1 MTTIAPSVSIT
12 DERVDDI
19 PILIQTMTHQLGLH
33 TLLDDLWPRH
43 GNWLGLSLGHVMVT
57 WLAHIL
63 SECTHTMSPVRDW
76 ANDHP
81 HTLACLLGQELR
93 ETDLSDDRLAE
104 VLHILGRDA
113 VWHPL
118 EQAVTQRTI
127 RVYRLPQRQVRL
139 DTTTAS
145 IHSGNGASV
154 LFQRGHSKDHR
165 PDLPQLKAML
175 ATLDPL
181 GLVVAVD
188 VVAGQ
193 RAEDGLYVPI
203 IDRLRAVLDAQG
215 LLYIGDCKMSA
226 LATRAHLQATYNY
239 YLMPL
244 AQVGTLPADMEAWVT
259 AAVTGQVRL
268 TTILDTDGQ
277 TVLGEGYERPRSQ
290 QGLGPTGPIRWT
302 ERVLVVHSEVFAAA
316 AQRGLRQRLNK
327 AQAALEALTPPPGR
341 GRRQFT
347 EAAPLR
353 EAVQAILIQY
363 NVEGLLT
370 VDLKRKTHQHSIR
383 AYGDRPARVEKHHRY
398 VVYVQRDTPA
408 IERLERTLG
417 WRVYATNTLCRALTL
432 TQAVQAYRDE
442 YLVERNFARLKGRP
456 LSLAPL
462 WLTREDHAIG
472 LIRLLTL
479 AARVLALVEYQA
491 RQQLAATQRT
501 LVGLY
506 PGQATRATDQP
517 TTERVLLAFKH
528 ITLIIIRKGNKIE
541 RHITPLSNLQKS
553 IIKLLGY
560 PRDLYS
566 RLTMDFG

>member
-1 MTTIAPSVSIT
+1 MTTIAPSVTIT

-19 PILIQTMTHQLGLH
+19 PLLIHTMAHQLGFP
-33 TLLDDLWPRH
+33 TLLDDIWPRH

-76 ANDHP
+76 ANDRR

-104 VLHILGRDA
+104 VLRILGRDA

-127 RVYRLPQRQVRL
+127 RVYRLPQGRVRL

-181 GLVVAVD
+181 GLLVAVD

-193 RAEDGLYVPI
+193 RADDGLYVPL
-203 IDRLRAVLDAQG
+203 IDRLRTVLDAKG

-226 LATRAHLQATYNY
+226 LATRAYLQATHNY

-244 AQVGTLPADMEAWVT
+244 AQVGTLPAEMEAWITV
-259 AAVTGQVRL
+259 AMAGQVRL
-268 TTILDTDGQ
+268 TTIVDTDGQ
-277 TVLGEGYERPRSQ
+277 TVLGEGYELSRSQ
-290 QGLGPTGPIRWT
+290 HGDGPTGPLRWT
-302 ERVLVVHSEVFAAA
+302 ERVLVVRSEAFAAA

-347 EAAPLR
+347 ETAPLR
-353 EAVQAILIQY
+353 EAVQAILTQY
-363 NVEGLLT
+363 KVEGLLT
-370 VDLKRKTHQHSIR
+370 IDLQRKTHQRSVR
-383 AYGDRPARVEKHHRY
+383 AYGDRPARVEKYPRY
-398 VVYVQRDTPA
+398 VVHVQRGTPA

-417 WRVYATNTLCRALTL
+417 WRVYATNTLRRALTL

-456 LSLAPL
+456 LSLTPL

-472 LIRLLTL
+472 LVRLLTL
-479 AARVLALVEYQA
+479 AARVLALVEYQV
-491 RQQLAATQRT
+491 RQQLANTQRT
-501 LVGLY
+501 FVGLY

-517 TTERVLLAFKH
+517 TTERLLLAFKH

-560 PRDLYS
+560 PRDLYD

>member
-1 MTTIAPSVSIT
+1 MTTIASSVSIT

-19 PILIQTMTHQLGLH
+19 PLLIHTMTQQLGFP
-33 TLLDDLWPRH
+33 TLLDGLCPRH

-76 ANDHP
+76 ANDRQ
-81 HTLACLLGQELR
+81 HTLACLLSQELR

-104 VLHILGRDA
+104 VLRILGRDA

-127 RVYRLPQRQVRL
+127 RVYRLPQRRVRL

-154 LFQRGHSKDHR
+154 LFQCGHSKDPR

-181 GLVVAVD
+181 GLLLAAD

-193 RAEDGLYVPI
+193 RAEDGLYVPM

-215 LLYIGDCKMSA
+215 LLYIGDCKVSA
-226 LATRAHLQATYNY
+226 LATRAHLQATHNY

-244 AQVGTLPADMEAWVT
+244 AQVGTLPAEMEAWVT

-277 TVLGEGYERPRSQ
+277 TVLGEGYERSRSQ
-290 QGLGPTGPIRWT
+290 EGRGPTGPIRWM
-302 ERVLVVHSEVFAAA
+302 ERVLVVRSEAFAAA
-316 AQRGLRQRLNK
+316 AQRGLRQCLNK

-347 EAAPLR
+347 ETAPLR
-353 EAVQAILIQY
+353 EAVQAILTQY
-363 NVEGLLT
+363 KVEGLLT
-370 VDLKRKTHQHSIR
+370 IDLQRSIR
-383 AYGDRPARVEKHHRY
+383 AYGDRPARVEKCHRY
-398 VVYVQRDTPA
+398 AVHVQRDTPA

-417 WRVYATNTLCRALTL
+417 WRVYATNTLRRGLTL

-442 YLVERNFARLKGRP
+442 YLVERNFARLKGR
-456 LSLAPL
+456 LLALAPL

-472 LIRLLTL
+472 LTRLLTL
-479 AARVLALVEYQA
+479 AARVLALVEYQV
-491 RQQLAATQRT
+491 RQQLANTQRT

-517 TTERVLLAFKH
+517 TTERLLLAFKP
-528 ITLIIIRKGNKIE
+528 ITLTILRKGNKIE
-541 RHITPLSNLQKS
+541 RHLTPLSNLQKS
-553 IIKLLGY
+553 ILKLLGY
-560 PRDLYS
+560 PHDLYD

>member
-1 MTTIAPSVSIT
+1 MTTIAPSVTVT

-19 PILIQTMTHQLGLH
+19 PLLIHTMTYQLGFP
-33 TLLDDLWPRH
+33 TLLDDIWPRH

-76 ANDHP
+76 ANDRR
-81 HTLACLLGQELR
+81 HTLTCLLGQELR
-93 ETDLSDDRLAE
+93 EPDLSDDRLAE
-104 VLHILGRDA
+104 VLRILGRDA
-113 VWHPL
+113 VWQPV

-127 RVYRLPQRQVRL
+127 RVYRLPQCRVRL

-181 GLVVAVD
+181 GLLVAVD

-193 RAEDGLYVPI
+193 RADDGLYVPL
-203 IDRLRAVLDAQG
+203 IDRLRTVLDAKG
-215 LLYIGDCKMSA
+215 LLYIGDCKLSA
-226 LATRAHLQATYNY
+226 LATRAYLQATHNY

-244 AQVGTLPADMEAWVT
+244 AQVGTLPTEMEAWIT

-268 TTILDTDGQ
+268 TTIVDTDGQ
-277 TVLGEGYERPRSQ
+277 TVLGEGYERSRSQ
-290 QGLGPTGPIRWT
+290 QGDGPTGPIRWT
-302 ERVLVVHSEVFAAA
+302 ERVLVVHSEAFAAA

-327 AQAALEALTPPPGR
+327 AHAALEALTPPPGR

-347 EAAPLR
+347 ETAPLR
-353 EAVQAILIQY
+353 EAVQALVTQY
-363 NVEGLLT
+363 KVDGLLT
-370 VDLKRKTHQHSIR
+370 IDLKRKTRQRSIR
-383 AYGDRPARVEKHHRY
+383 AYGDRPARVEKYHRY
-398 VVYVQRDTPA
+398 TVHVQRDTPA
-408 IERLERTLG
+408 IEHLERTLG
-417 WRVYATNTLCRALTL
+417 WRVYATNTLRRALTL

-442 YLVERNFARLKGRP
+442 YLIERNFARLKGRP
-456 LSLAPL
+456 LSLVPL
-462 WLTREDHAIG
+462 WLTREDHTIG

-479 AARVLALVEYQA
+479 AARVLALVEYQV
-491 RQQLAATQRT
+491 RQQLANTQRT

-506 PGQATRATDQP
+506 SGQATRATDQP
-517 TTERVLLAFKH
+517 TTERLVLAFKH
-528 ITLIIIRKGNKIE
+528 ITLTIIRKGNKIE

-560 PRDLYS
+560 PRDLYD